1 MPKEGEYLKF
11 EAWYKTQRHPIVLYS
26 DFEAL
31 LKQILESRGN
41 NTTAFH
47 KHNPMSYGL
56 TIVASEDVPVEL
68 LEKFDIPQ
76 KPIIFRGCETREDI
90 AKYFVSMVV
99 DIARRVEKLFKTNI
113 PIIMSDEEQR
123 QHIRAT
129 NCNLCKLSFTIL
141 NKKVADHNHLS
152 GKFRQTICNTC
163 NMKLQ
168 LPNFMPCFIHNLSN
182 YDAHFIVQELGFD
195 EKAITVIP
203 NSEEKYI
210 SFSKYVS
217 NTFTVRFIDTFRFM
231 ASSLST
237 LASNLVT
244 KDLLKFRETAKIF
257 THTDLPLVTR
267 KGVYP
272 YEYTDSWARLEETS
286 LPSKEDFYST
296 LCEKDIDE
304 EEYEHAKKVWSH
316 FGCRTLGE
324 YSDLYLKVDVLL
336 LADVFE
342 NFRDICL
349 KTYNLDPSFY
359 YTSPGLSFDSMLKFT
374 SMKLELLSD
383 YDMLLMVEKGKL
395 IIIIVII

>member
-1 MPKEGEYLKF
+1 
-11 EAWYKTQRHPIVLYS
+11 
-26 DFEAL
+26 
-31 LKQILESRGN
+31 
-41 NTTAFH
+41 
-47 KHNPMSYGL
+47 
-56 TIVASEDVPVEL
+56 
-68 LEKFDIPQ
+68 
-76 KPIIFRGCETREDI
+76 
-90 AKYFVSMVV
+90 
-99 DIARRVEKLFKTNI
+99 
-113 PIIMSDEEQR
+113 
-123 QHIRAT
+123 
-129 NCNLCKLSFTIL
+129 
-141 NKKVADHNHLS
+141 
-152 GKFRQTICNTC
+152 
-163 NMKLQ
+163 
-168 LPNFMPCFIHNLSN
+168 
-182 YDAHFIVQELGFD
+182 
-195 EKAITVIP
+195 
-203 NSEEKYI
+203 
-210 SFSKYVS
+210 
-217 NTFTVRFIDTFRFM
+217 
-231 ASSLST
+231 
-237 LASNLVT
+237 
-244 KDLLKFRETAKIF
+244 
-257 THTDLPLVTR
+257 LPLVTR